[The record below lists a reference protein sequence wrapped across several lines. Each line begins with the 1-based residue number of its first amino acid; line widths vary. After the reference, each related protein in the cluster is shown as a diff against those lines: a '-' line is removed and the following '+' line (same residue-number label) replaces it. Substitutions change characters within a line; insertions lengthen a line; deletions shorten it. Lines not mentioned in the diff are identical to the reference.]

1 MFPFVVAAV
10 AGIVYCAE
18 DNIIC
23 EPTSERKQKHTH
35 IECQNARR
43 RRQESRV
50 CKHTTAFA

>member
-23 EPTSERKQKHTH
+23 EPISERKQKHTH